1 MNRVI
6 LLLALLLAA
15 FTVLSA
21 TKATVHE
28 FILNPIQLK
37 RKKRD
42 LTPFG
47 VISTPPRMGV
57 IENKGG
63 VECYSEKL
71 C

>member
-1 MNRVI
+1 MRRVI
-6 LLLALLLAA
+6 LLLTLLLAA
-15 FTVLSA
+15 FTALSA

-28 FILNPIQLK
+28 FIFNPFNSTLK
-37 RKKRD
+37 RG

-63 VECYSEKL
+63 VECYSENV

>member
-1 MNRVI
+1 MKQVI
-6 LLLALLLAA
+6 LLLALVLAT

-28 FILNPIQLK
+28 FILKPVQFNAEK
-37 RKKRD
+37 RG
-42 LTPFG
+42 LIPFG

-63 VECYSEKL
+63 IKCYSEDL
-71 C
+71 Y